1 MTMNDIVKEYIRDLD
16 RIIADDFSSEIYSK
30 LVDLAASY
38 FSKIYKL
45 DVTENGSWT
54 AVRTLPGII
63 RCKDCKWW
71 RINDK
76 DDDKRCV
83 KLNGYWYSNDYC
95 SCAERREI

>member
-1 MTMNDIVKEYIRDLD
+1 MWNKLMTINDIVKEYTRDLD
-16 RIIADDFSSEIYSK
+16 RIIADDFSSETYSK

-45 DVTENGSWT
+45 

-71 RINDK
+71 RIDDE
-76 DDDKRCV
+76 DDDKGCV